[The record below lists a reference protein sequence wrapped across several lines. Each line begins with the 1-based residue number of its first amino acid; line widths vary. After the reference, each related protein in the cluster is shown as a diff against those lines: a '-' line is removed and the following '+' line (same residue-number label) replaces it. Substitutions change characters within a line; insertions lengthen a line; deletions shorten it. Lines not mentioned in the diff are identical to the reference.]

1 MEDLVLKFP
10 ITMIFFSIMKYYLS
24 GLTTSKSFLGPVLIL
39 EVPLAAETKKK
50 KPTIPDIPKIAAR
63 GSKEKENIKIYKI
76 RVNNSFWTVISQL
89 LLSNINHIWSF
100 QNVICKLFSPHWN
113 EKLLNELNKDG
124 FSSLISNF
132 F

>member
-1 MEDLVLKFP
+1 
-10 ITMIFFSIMKYYLS
+10 MILSLNLFLIIGRLSIKISNHYDFFVSIMKYYLS

-76 RVNNSFWTVISQL
+76 RVNNSF
-89 LLSNINHIWSF
+89 
-100 QNVICKLFSPHWN
+100 
-113 EKLLNELNKDG
+113 
-124 FSSLISNF
+124 
-132 F
+132 